1 MPDLQ
6 ATAARGA
13 SADLVGPYLAEQLG
27 DEAWRDCTVDL
38 ISGGRSNLTY
48 LVTSAAGVRV
58 LRRPP
63 LGGVLATAHDMS
75 REYRVMT
82 ALADTP
88 VPVPAT
94 SLMCTDEDLIGA
106 PFYVMERVEGH
117 VVRGVLPPGL
127 AETAAERASLSDAMI
142 TVLAAIHSV
151 PITGELE
158 GFGRPA
164 GFLDRQVRRWTRQW
178 EASKEAELPDLD
190 RLAAS
195 LGDTIPVSGAPSL
208 VHGDYKID
216 NTLLDAAR
224 PSWIAAVLDWE
235 LSTLGDPLADL
246 GLMLVYWAESDQDA
260 TAGFIPTVTQLP
272 GFASRDEMIENYA
285 RQSGRDVSALPWY
298 LAFGYFKLAVIAA
311 GVAARGRAGAMIGDG
326 FTEADRVVQPL
337 IAAGL
342 GVLAGRRS

>member
-6 ATAARGA
+6 AAAARGA
-13 SADLVGPYLAEQLG
+13 SADLVGPYLASELG
-27 DEAWRDCTVDL
+27 DELWRDCTVEL
-38 ISGGRSNLTY
+38 IAGGRSNLTY
-48 LVTSAAGVRV
+48 LVTSPAGLQV

-88 VPVPAT
+88 VPVPKTA
-94 SLMCTDEDLIGA
+94 LLCTDEDIIGA

-127 AETAAERASLSDAMI
+127 AETAEERASLSDAMI
-142 TVLAAIHSV
+142 RVLASIHAV
-151 PITGELE
+151 PIDGALE

-164 GFLDRQVRRWTRQW
+164 GFLERQVRRWTRQW
-178 EASKEAELPDLD
+178 EASKEADLPDLD

-195 LGDTIPVSGAPSL
+195 LGDTIPVSGPPSL

-216 NTLLDAAR
+216 NTLLDRAR
-224 PSWIAAVLDWE
+224 PGWIAAVLDWE
-235 LSTLGDPLADL
+235 MSTLGDPLADL
-246 GLMLVYWAESDQDA
+246 GLMLVYWAESDRDA

-272 GFASRDEMIENYA
+272 GFASRDDMIENYA
-285 RQSGRDVSALPWY
+285 RRSGRDVGALPWY

-311 GVAARGRAGAMIGDG
+311 GVAARGRAGAMIGEG
-326 FTEADRVVQPL
+326 FTEADRAVPPL

-342 GVLAGRRS
+342 GILNRRT